1 MPGSFKAPED
11 TGLSQIPRG
20 LKRVNP
26 PRRYSFCAI
35 RGRKCTLAVHAPN
48 IAEGCYRDGKQ
59 HLVCIR
65 SRSDLPQ
72 ATLMNSH
79 LFLADPAVSD
89 SALSRDEQIYQDILE
104 AIVEHR
110 LLPGTRLPEDA
121 LAEVFTISRTGIRK
135 VLQRLALER
144 LVTLRANRGA
154 EVAQPSAK
162 EAQDVF
168 AARQLIEPAL
178 MPAVAA
184 LADPAQLKIL
194 RGLVNDEHQAQS
206 EGLHSQA
213 IQLSARFHV
222 QLIALANNQVLT
234 EQVAHLTTRSSLII
248 AVYGSRQSVG
258 CDCGDHDELLEL
270 LESGDGNAAANWM
283 GKHLASIRASL
294 QVDEKSAVEPDF
306 KTIFKR

>member
-1 MPGSFKAPED
+1 
-11 TGLSQIPRG
+11 
-20 LKRVNP
+20 
-26 PRRYSFCAI
+26 
-35 RGRKCTLAVHAPN
+35 
-48 IAEGCYRDGKQ
+48 
-59 HLVCIR
+59 
-65 SRSDLPQ
+65 
-72 ATLMNSH
+72 MNSH
-79 LFLADPAVSD
+79 LFLADPAIGD
-89 SALSRDEQIYQDILE
+89 PALSRDEQIYQDILE

-184 LADPAQLKIL
+184 QANAEQLKLL
-194 RGLVNDEHQAQS
+194 RVLVDDEHRAQR
-206 EGLHSQA
+206 EGLHSRA

-222 QLIALANNQVLT
+222 QLIALADNQVLT

-248 AVYGSRQSVG
+248 AVYGSRHSVG
-258 CDCGDHDELLEL
+258 CDCGDHVELLEL
-270 LESGDGNAAANWM
+270 LEAGAGDAAAKWM
-283 GKHLASIRASL
+283 GRHLARIRASL
-294 QVDEKSAVEPDF
+294 HIDAQAAVEPDF